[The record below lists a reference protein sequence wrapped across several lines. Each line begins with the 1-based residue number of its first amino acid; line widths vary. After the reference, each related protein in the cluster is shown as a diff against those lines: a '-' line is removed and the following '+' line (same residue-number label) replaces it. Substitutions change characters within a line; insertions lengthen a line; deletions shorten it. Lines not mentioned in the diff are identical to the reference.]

1 MSQTPEKLSAPR
13 PDPSSTAHPSAAPVS
28 HPVPSRRWYGL
39 AAVLLLVGVSAFV
52 ASLGIARAE
61 VQERLGEMVR
71 VGMPGT
77 AEVPLP
83 GAGRYLVYYER
94 TGELDGERFDTE
106 DRFPAL
112 PKMNVDLYGPLIG
125 TSGRR
130 VLIRSSSTEA
140 QMFNDG
146 HASSEWE
153 FESPGPGT
161 YRLTA
166 MHDNPIDDRVLLAVG
181 PPVADGVLSAWI
193 GPFGGASLLAFL
205 LSCLRR
211 SCFW

>member
-1 MSQTPEKLSAPR
+1 M
-13 PDPSSTAHPSAAPVS
+13 
-28 HPVPSRRWYGL
+28 
-39 AAVLLLVGVSAFV
+39 LLLVGVSAFV
-52 ASLGIARAE
+52 ASIGIARAE
-61 VQERLGEMVR
+61 VQERLDKMVR

-77 AEVPLP
+77 TEVPLP

-112 PKMNVDLYGPLIG
+112 PKMNVDLYGPDG
-125 TSGRR
+125 ER
-130 VLIRSSSTEA
+130 VTLIRSSSTEA
-140 QMFNDG
+140 QMFNG
-146 HASSEWE
+146 GYASSEWE

-166 MHDNPIDDRVLLAVG
+166 THDNPIDDRVLLAVG

-205 LSCLRR
+205 FVFSAIVFLVTWTLRNGAVTR
-211 SCFW
+211 RDD